1 MPRFRLS
8 RRALLGGALGLPLL
22 SGRQALAADTLVALE
37 RDGDTRLGVAVL
49 DTGSGRV
56 LSHRG
61 DERFTFCSTFKAL
74 LVGVVLKRGMEE
86 SGVLGRHVA
95 YGPADLVPYSPVTEG
110 LAGTG
115 MKVAELCAATLRTS
129 DNTAANLLLREFGG
143 PAAVTAFARRLG
155 DDTFRLD
162 RIEPDLNEPAPGD
175 LRDTTTPLAMARS
188 LGRMVLG
195 DVLGNPERGRL
206 VAWMQSSVTGAKRI
220 RAGIPAEWALAG
232 KTGSG
237 PYGIANDMAVVWPP
251 GRAPLV
257 LVVFTMRP
265 GRDAE
270 RRDDVVAEAARRAV
284 QALG

>member
-8 RRALLGGALGLPLL
+8 RRTLLGAAIGLPLL
-22 SGRQALAADTLVALE
+22 SARRALAADPLAALE
-37 RDGDTRLGVAVL
+37 RDGDLRLGVAAL
-49 DTGSGRV
+49 DTASGRV
-56 LSHRG
+56 FSHRG

-74 LVGVVLKRGMEE
+74 LVGAVLKRSMGE
-86 SGVLGRHVA
+86 SGMLGRHVA
-95 YGPADLVPYSPVTEG
+95 YGAADLVPYSPVTEG
-110 LAGTG
+110 QAGKG

-155 DDTFRLD
+155 DETFRLD
-162 RIEPDLNEPAPGD
+162 RIEPELNEPVPGD
-175 LRDTTTPLAMARS
+175 LRDTTTPVAMVRS

-206 VAWMQSSVTGAKRI
+206 VAWMQSSITGANRI
-220 RAGIPAEWALAG
+220 RAGIPAKWALAG

-237 PYGIANDMAVVWPP
+237 PYGIANDVAVVWPP

-257 LVVFTMRP
+257 LAVFTMRP
-265 GRDAE
+265 VRDAA
-270 RRDDVVAEAARRAV
+270 RREDVVAAAARLAV
-284 QALG
+284 QGLG